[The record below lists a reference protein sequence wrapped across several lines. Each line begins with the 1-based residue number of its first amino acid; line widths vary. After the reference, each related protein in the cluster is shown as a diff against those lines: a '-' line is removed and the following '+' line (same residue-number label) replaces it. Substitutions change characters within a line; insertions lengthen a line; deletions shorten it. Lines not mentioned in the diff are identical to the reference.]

1 MSCLIGQGACG
12 KVCVSPQSRLIPPIV
27 DKYANRSDF
36 FAFVRATI
44 CGGGSSRGQMKK
56 FERVCREF
64 IDGLH
69 SAATKEEFQRVAE
82 RAAQGMDF
90 RWFAYVSGGE
100 GMPNVITSYPRDW
113 IERYAEENYMDVDP
127 VFRRGRM
134 PGPAFLWDCRDQ
146 NAASSAKE
154 RRFFNDA
161 LSAGIRAGVTTPIS
175 AGFGRFAMLSFAADE
190 AAPEL
195 ERIVEDAKDIL
206 QMMSVACHAHVH
218 ARFSDV
224 SSGIETN
231 APLTQRERQ
240 CLAWASSG
248 KTREETAMIMSVSDR
263 TVKFHLDNARQKL
276 GASTITHAVALAMRQ
291 GLLP

>member
-1 MSCLIGQGACG
+1 M
-12 KVCVSPQSRLIPPIV
+12 R
-27 DKYANRSDF
+27 
-36 FAFVRATI
+36 
-44 CGGGSSRGQMKK
+44 K
-56 FERVCREF
+56 FERACREF

-69 SAATKEEFQRVAE
+69 TATTREEFQRVAE
-82 RAAQGMDF
+82 RAAQDMDF
-90 RWFAYVSGGE
+90 RWFAYIAGGE
-100 GMPNVITSYPRDW
+100 GAPNVITSYPRDW

-146 NAASSAKE
+146 TAASSARE
-154 RRFFNDA
+154 RRFLDDA
-161 LSAGIRAGVTTPIS
+161 LSVGIRAGVTVPII

-190 AAPEL
+190 AVPEL
-195 ERIVEDAKDIL
+195 ERIVQDAKDVL
-206 QMMSVACHAHVH
+206 QTMSVACHAHVH
-218 ARFSDV
+218 ARFTDV

-231 APLTQRERQ
+231 VPLTQRERQ

-263 TVKFHLDNARQKL
+263 TVRFHLDNARQKL
-276 GASTITHAVALAMRQ
+276 GASTITHAVALAMRR